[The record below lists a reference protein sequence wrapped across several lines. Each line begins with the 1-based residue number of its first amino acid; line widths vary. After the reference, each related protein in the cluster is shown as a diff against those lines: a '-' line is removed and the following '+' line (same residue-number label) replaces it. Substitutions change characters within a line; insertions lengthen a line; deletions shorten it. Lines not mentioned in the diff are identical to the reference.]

1 MLALLLLLLL
11 LLYMEDSR
19 RTAFGIHIGAVVVS
33 GDSRVFSILFI
44 FFYYAAA
51 RTRAAVLRA
60 ITIKWWRRDT
70 VQCSHI
76 LRFLSFCF
84 CGPWPLGIGIGARQL
99 YSATVRDDDD
109 NANGPESSAL
119 VYFLLNNKNDENEML
134 KLLAVLLLLLLL
146 PLGLAL
152 PFAVNH

>member
-84 CGPWPLGIGIGARQL
+84 CGPWPLGIGTRQL